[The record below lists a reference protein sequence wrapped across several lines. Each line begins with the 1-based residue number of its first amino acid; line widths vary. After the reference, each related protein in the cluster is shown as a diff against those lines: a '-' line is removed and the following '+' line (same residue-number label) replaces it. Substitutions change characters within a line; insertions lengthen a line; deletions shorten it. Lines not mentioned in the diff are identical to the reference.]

1 MAIDR
6 TLHKYT
12 LGEELV
18 SAISHGIGAVLAIIG
33 TVFLCIRAAQID
45 AVALVSA
52 ILFGV
57 TMVLL
62 YTVSTVYHAL
72 APNGGKK
79 VLRIL
84 DHCFV
89 FVLIIGTYAPYCLS
103 GMHNLYGY
111 ILYSVNCVLG
121 VVGITLTAIDM
132 KRFSKFAMVCYILM
146 GWIIVLAFKT
156 LFDSVALAG
165 IIWLLVGG
173 VIYTVGAVLYG
184 LGKKKKYIHSLWHFF
199 VLGGTICHFISIYLY
214 VFV

>member
-33 TVFLCIRAAQID
+33 TVFACIRAAELD
-45 AVALVSA
+45 TVALVSV
-52 ILFGV
+52 ILFGSSM
-57 TMVLL
+57 TLL

-89 FVLIIGTYAPYCLS
+89 YVLIIGTYAPYCLA
-103 GMHNLYGY
+103 GMHNLFGY
-111 ILYSVNCVLG
+111 ILYAVNCAIG
-121 VVGITLTAIDM
+121 AVGITLTAIDM
-132 KRFSKFAMVCYILM
+132 KRFSKFSMVCYILM
-146 GWIIVLAFKT
+146 GWIIVIAFRT
-156 LFDSVALAG
+156 LWESIATAG
-165 IIWLLVGG
+165 IVWLLAGG

-184 LGKKKKYIHSLWHFF
+184 IGKTKKYIHSLWHFF
-199 VLGGTICHFISIYLY
+199 VLGGSVCHFISIYLY
-214 VFV
+214 VLV